1 LSALSFGP
9 IKTIAATGLSWFCAC
24 ASRPQWKGMCEAI
37 QGDLGEIV
45 MELNTKVGV
54 GFVALFVL
62 AAASLSPALARAT
75 CLSVRQIRDTR
86 VRDVSTIDFQMRDR
100 RVFRNTLAAPCNQL
114 RFSAFGY
121 HARSGQI
128 CDRQAIR
135 LAQGGTCILGNFTL
149 LPPESPKGGQ

>member
-1 LSALSFGP
+1 MWE
-9 IKTIAATGLSWFCAC
+9 TIAG
-24 ASRPQWKGMCEAI
+24 I
-37 QGDLGEIV
+37 LGEII
-45 MELNTKVGV
+45 MELNTKFWV
-54 GFVALFVL
+54 GFAALFVM
-62 AAASLSPALARAT
+62 AAASLSPALARTT

-86 VRDVSTIDFQMRDR
+86 VRDVSTIDFEMRDR

-135 LAQGGTCILGNFTL
+135 IAKGGACMLGNFTL
-149 LPPESPKGGQ
+149 LPP